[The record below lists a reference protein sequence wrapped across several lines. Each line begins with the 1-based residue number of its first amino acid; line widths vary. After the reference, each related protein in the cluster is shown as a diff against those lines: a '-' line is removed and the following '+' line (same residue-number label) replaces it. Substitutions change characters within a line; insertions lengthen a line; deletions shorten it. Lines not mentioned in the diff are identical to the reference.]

1 MEWRAW
7 HPVLGAGPGTPD
19 AMPTPAELNAEAAR
33 RHLVSGSGMP
43 LSFVLPD
50 DRDDVGYERRA
61 FDNGEIST
69 RPDNWHDAFNAL
81 IWLHFSLTKAEV
93 NRTHIAALEA
103 LEQMGVRERGP
114 IRDALTQFDEC
125 GVIVSGTE
133 PGLWRALCAH
143 RWHEVF
149 VARREELLATTRF
162 VLFGHASHDALRSP
176 FVGLCGKALFIE
188 TDAAGLSGI
197 DRGDLGRLD
206 AALARRLASADFCE
220 PPRHRWQP
228 LPLLGIP
235 GLTSASEAPAYYDD
249 ARQFRPLRAI
259 FAGSSSSS
267 R

>member
-7 HPVLGAGPGTPD
+7 HPVLGAEPGLID
-19 AMPTPAELNAEAAR
+19 SMPTLAELNAEAVR

-81 IWLHFSLTKAEV
+81 IWLHFPQTKGEV

-103 LEQMGVRERGP
+103 LERKGVRERGP

-133 PGLWRALCAH
+133 PGLWQALCAH
-143 RWHEVF
+143 RWCEVF
-149 VARREELLATTRF
+149 VARREELVATTRF

-197 DRGDLGRLD
+197 DRGDLRWLD
-206 AALARRLASADFCE
+206 VALASRAASADFFE
-220 PPRHRWQP
+220 PPCHRWQP

-235 GLTSASEAPAYYDD
+235 GLTAANENPAYYDD
-249 ARQFRPLRAI
+249 TRQFRPLRAT
-259 FAGSSSSS
+259 FVGSPQSS